1 MELLLLIV
9 LVTSVALVARKL
21 TSGASSVT
29 HQTRTQKKVRREE
42 PPLDDWMVNETSS
55 PNRRFTV
62 GWRSGHQQGTTWE
75 FGRVVLRES
84 NKGIVFS
91 VALER
96 PNAAYVDDAGNVVVE
111 DWLRE
116 DLSGAIHRF
125 NSNGE
130 LLWTTRYCANIGESG
145 ISCSGKLVFVT
156 TLRSDSET
164 HSQKVFLL
172 DGDTG
177 KPLWVH
183 DGWEDVRFKGEKL
196 VRILELPDG
205 SKKTFAF
212 DSNGNLPDDLFE
224 AQAVA
229 FKERDRRKHWVALP
243 AAQEALRSGNLAG
256 AESELALLKEQL
268 SELPPKVQALY
279 WRTCGEISLLRGDK
293 EGTLRDW
300 EKALSLDPKVG
311 IRRRLDQL
319 RSQTTGD

>member
-1 MELLLLIV
+1 MEPLLLVV
-9 LVTSVALVARKL
+9 LVTSIVLVARKL
-21 TSGASSVT
+21 TSGASSAT
-29 HQTRTQKKVRREE
+29 HQTRARKKVRRDEL
-42 PPLDDWMVNETSS
+42 PLDDWTVNETSS
-55 PNRRFTV
+55 PNKRFTV
-62 GWRSGHQQGTTWE
+62 GWRRGHQHGTAWE
-75 FGRVVLRES
+75 FGRVILRDS
-84 NKGIVFS
+84 KGIVFS
-91 VALER
+91 VTLES

-111 DWLRE
+111 DWLRD

-130 LLWTTRYCANIGESG
+130 MLWTNRYSANIGESG
-145 ISCSGKLVFVT
+145 ISRSGKLVFVT
-156 TLRSDSET
+156 TLSSDSET

-196 VRILELPDG
+196 VRIFELPDG

-212 DSNGNLPDDLFE
+212 DANGNLPDELTE
-224 AQAVA
+224 AQAAA
-229 FKERDRRKHWVALP
+229 FKERDRGRHWVALP

-256 AESELALLKEQL
+256 AESELALLKDQL

-279 WRTCGEISLLRGDK
+279 WRTCGEISLVRGDK

-300 EKALSLDPKVG
+300 EKALLLDPKVG